1 MTKKRRFTPGMKDLI
16 YEGPSNL
23 FTSSL
28 TPIIDNKFHIIGPES
43 KRDAS
48 AFVETCVIRSEDFQ
62 IKCEQTNDVVHDVFT
77 LDLRHSNIYDIKTCE
92 TYMCNTIYIYIIIY
106 IYI

>member
-62 IKCEQTNDVVHDVFT
+62 IKCEQTNDVVRAAAAAIF
-77 LDLRHSNIYDIKTCE
+77 KTHNEFDKC
-92 TYMCNTIYIYIIIY
+92 I
-106 IYI
+106 